1 MCFMHVQALLAN
13 MAAMYGVYHG
23 PEGLKAIAQRCHT
36 MAAVVAEGARRAGH
50 TVADTPFF
58 DTVCIDVG
66 DSAAMVSRASQAAIN
81 LRALD
86 ANRITVAVDE
96 TTTIADLDA
105 LLGVLNGGAGL
116 SATDIAE
123 GIDVAVPAA
132 LARESPYMTNDVFN
146 KYHSEHD
153 MLRCD
158 VLRALRAVHAVGTV
172 QVKRGRAVNGCGWCI
187 RSMCITNAGAVR

>member
-1 MCFMHVQALLAN
+1 MLCERVCMSPMHVQALLAN

-23 PEGLKAIAQRCHT
+23 PAGLKAIAQRCHT

-66 DSAAMVSRASQAAIN
+66 DSAAVVARAAAAGIN

-86 ANRITVAVDE
+86 AARITIAVDE
-96 TTTIADLDA
+96 TTTHEDLDV
-105 LLGVLNGGAGL
+105 LLDVLRGSAGP
-116 SATDIAE
+116 SAAEIAE
-123 GIDVAVPAA
+123 AVDAAVPAA
-132 LARESPYMTNDVFN
+132 LARESAYMTNDVFN

-153 MLRCD
+153 MLRCARL
-158 VLRALRAVHAVGTV
+158 LRDACAICDVHAL
-172 QVKRGRAVNGCGWCI
+172 GRDWV
-187 RSMCITNAGAVR
+187 